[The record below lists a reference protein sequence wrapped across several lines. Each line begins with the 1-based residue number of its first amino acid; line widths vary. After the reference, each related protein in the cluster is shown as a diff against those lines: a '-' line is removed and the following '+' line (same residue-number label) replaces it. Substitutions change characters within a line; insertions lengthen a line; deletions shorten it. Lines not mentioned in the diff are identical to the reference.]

1 MARRTT
7 KKKTAF
13 VPRALVRVT
22 VVASVIPACAIA
34 CSSGGTGS
42 VSDAGPDRV
51 VYGVAAVAYPAYEA
65 GGKDTGLG
73 DVKTDVPD
81 VQTQDV
87 GIPPGVAAVAY
98 PAYEAGIG

>member
-1 MARRTT
+1 MAQRTK

-13 VPRALVRVT
+13 VPRALVRVAAA
-22 VVASVIPACAIA
+22 ASVVPACAVA
-34 CSSGGTGS
+34 CSSGGTGTIT
-42 VSDAGPDRV
+42 DAGPDRV

-65 GGKDTGLG
+65 GGKDAGLG

-81 VQTQDV
+81 VQTIDV

-98 PAYEAGIG
+98 PAYEAGTG